1 MYVRELHA
9 ITTAVHKWHHFLL
22 GHTFVIMI
30 DHRSLKELMSQVIQ
44 TPEQQRYL
52 AKLLGYDYTIQYKP
66 NATNVVVDALSRV
79 PAQPSLMLLSV
90 PHNLFMEQ
98 LRQSCS
104 QDTAYQELLH
114 EVLRCPVDHPGF
126 TVKQNM
132 LLFRDKLWLPAGHD
146 LSKVLLEECHLTPL
160 GGHMGVTKTLHRI
173 QQHLCWPKISA
184 HILLSVP
191 HVNR

>member
-66 NATNVVVDALSRV
+66 DLTNMVADVLSRV
-79 PAQPSLMLLSV
+79 PAPPSLMLLSV

-98 LRQSCS
+98 L
-104 QDTAYQELLH
+104 
-114 EVLRCPVDHPGF
+114 
-126 TVKQNM
+126 
-132 LLFRDKLWLPAGHD
+132 
-146 LSKVLLEECHLTPL
+146 
-160 GGHMGVTKTLHRI
+160 
-173 QQHLCWPKISA
+173 QQ
-184 HILLSVP
+184 
-191 HVNR
+191 